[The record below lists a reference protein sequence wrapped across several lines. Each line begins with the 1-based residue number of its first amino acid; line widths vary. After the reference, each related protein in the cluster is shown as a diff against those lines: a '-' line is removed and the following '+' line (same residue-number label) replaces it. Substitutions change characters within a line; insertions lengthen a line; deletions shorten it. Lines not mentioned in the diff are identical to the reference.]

1 MVRPLLHRRANLQLG
16 RQKLYDSVGV
26 RKELDES
33 IKAPE
38 QLLHDSWTRLLITNL
53 SFLSSLVLLLI
64 THYIC
69 SAKLVLQWTEAS

>member
-1 MVRPLLHRRANLQLG
+1 LIEQLG

-38 QLLHDSWTRLLITNL
+38 KLLHDSWTRLLITNL
-53 SFLSSLVLLLI
+53 PFLSSCLLLPL
-64 THYIC
+64 THYQFTK
-69 SAKLVLQWTEAS
+69 AGVAVD